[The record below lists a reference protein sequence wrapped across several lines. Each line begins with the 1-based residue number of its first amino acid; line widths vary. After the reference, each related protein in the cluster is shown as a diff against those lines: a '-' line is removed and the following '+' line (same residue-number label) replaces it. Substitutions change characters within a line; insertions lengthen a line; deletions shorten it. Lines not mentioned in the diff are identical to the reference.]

1 MSRIFKQQWQSRP
14 DFYPEE
20 REGNEGSSE
29 IIRITLPNVRFNQTR
44 AAPSTYYAILT
55 RLLER
60 RGSRSRTACPRGS
73 SARRRHSRL
82 CPAVTPRPPAP
93 LMTPMP
99 RLAAR
104 KPARVCPSSLH
115 AWGVR
120 GRPHAVL
127 RRADTLAPCYRRV
140 SPGTRT
146 HPQELVPAAPRGGRG
161 AETGSGSCAWILLF
175 FLSFVFIYLF
185 IFLMRKGSMWPQ
197 VSLDTA
203 LCVVVWSLA

>member
-1 MSRIFKQQWQSRP
+1 
-14 DFYPEE
+14 
-20 REGNEGSSE
+20 
-29 IIRITLPNVRFNQTR
+29 
-44 AAPSTYYAILT
+44 
-55 RLLER
+55 
-60 RGSRSRTACPRGS
+60 
-73 SARRRHSRL
+73 
-82 CPAVTPRPPAP
+82 
-93 LMTPMP
+93 MTPMP

-104 KPARVCPSSLH
+104 KPARVRPSSLH

-185 IFLMRKGSMWPQ
+185 IYFFDEKGEHVATDVPGHSFVCWGVESSLRKWDKWGLFFVLVP
-197 VSLDTA
+197 
-203 LCVVVWSLA
+203 

>member
-1 MSRIFKQQWQSRP
+1 MRAPRRLFVSHYRTCDLIRRGQLPPPNTRFSRGSWRGEARGHAP
-14 DFYPEE
+14 PVPEALLPVAA
-20 REGNEGSSE
+20 
-29 IIRITLPNVRFNQTR
+29 IQTLPCGH
-44 AAPSTYYAILT
+44 AAP
-55 RLLER
+55 
-60 RGSRSRTACPRGS
+60 ACPANDTDAT
-73 SARRRHSRL
+73 ARS
-82 CPAVTPRPPAP
+82 PEARPLGA
-93 LMTPMP
+93 
-99 RLAAR
+99 
-104 KPARVCPSSLH
+104 SSLH

-161 AETGSGSCAWILLF
+161 AETESRSCAWILLF

-185 IFLMRKGSMWPQ
+185 IYFLMRKGSMWPQ

-203 LCVVVWSLA
+203 LCIVVWSLA